1 MYELLGICIVL
12 ASLMTL
18 NAGVSLVTAMIC
30 RLFAPLLFRLPA
42 RTRADVL
49 FTFRIAAP
57 ALAAIAIT
65 VFLVPSYL
73 SYEPRLTSE
82 VVSKKLAALAII
94 SVAGLLFALWR
105 TIRLRAATASLR
117 KSWLASSE
125 RIELKGIDIPTFKID
140 HRFPIIAIVGT
151 LRPRLFVADRVL
163 QSLTPEELSAAIT
176 HEAGHVMARDNL
188 KRTLLSIC
196 RDTLLFVPFG
206 RAVDRAWADAA
217 ESAADEFAAEQSRA
231 VALNLA
237 SALVT
242 IAKMVPVGVRADV
255 PVGSYLV
262 GIESGQGVKAR
273 IKRLLEISAHDIKRG
288 RTAITAGWLPQALLG
303 AALILAGVC
312 AMNPSTLLAVHTFV
326 ERAVDLLC

>member
-18 NAGVSLVTAMIC
+18 NAGVSFVTALTC

-49 FTFRIAAP
+49 FTCRIAAP
-57 ALAAIAIT
+57 ALAAIAIV
-65 VFLVPSYL
+65 VFLVPSYV
-73 SYEPRLTSE
+73 SYEPRMTSE

-105 TIRLRAATASLR
+105 TVRSCAATASLR

-125 RIELKGIDIPTFKID
+125 RIELKSVRLPTFKID

-151 LRPRLFVADRVL
+151 FRPRLFVADRVL
-163 QSLTPEELSAAIT
+163 QSLTPEELSAAIA
-176 HEAGHVMARDNL
+176 HEAGHVIARDNL

-196 RDTLLFVPFG
+196 RNSLLFVPFG

-217 ESAADEFAAEQSRA
+217 ESAADEFAAEQSPA

-273 IKRLLEISAHDIKRG
+273 IKRLLEISANDIKRG
-288 RTAITAGWLPQALLG
+288 RTALAAGWLPVAWFAL
-303 AALILAGVC
+303 ALVLAGLM
-312 AMNPSTLLAVHTFV
+312 ATNPKTLLAVHSLV
-326 ERAVDLLC
+326 EHAVNLLC